1 MKKLVIVSDTHG
13 SLRAVESLRA
23 LVAEND
29 YLVHLGDGAGD
40 LRMLWKDF
48 PDKIYACCGNC
59 DGHTLL
65 PDEDVLEAEN
75 VRILYCHGHKYGVK
89 SGLQALA
96 AEAKKR
102 DCQIALYGHTHEARV
117 TEIDGVTLINPG
129 SLRRSVSEGGA
140 YCYLVVHKEK
150 FTYVLCGDAFR

>member
-1 MKKLVIVSDTHG
+1 MKKLLVISDTHG
-13 SLRAVESLRA
+13 SLRAVESLYS

-40 LRMLWKDF
+40 LRALWKAF
-48 PDKIYACCGNC
+48 PDKIYSCAGNC
-59 DGHTLL
+59 DFQSLS
-65 PDEDVLEAEN
+65 PDEDVIEVES
-75 VRILYCHGHKYGVK
+75 VRIFYCHGHNYGVK
-89 SGLQALA
+89 SGLERLA

-129 SLRRSVSEGGA
+129 SFRRPVTEGGT
-140 YCYLVVHKEK
+140 YCYLVVHKDK
-150 FTYVLCGDAFR
+150 FTHVLCGEPLR